1 MFEEESRE
9 ETNDDNVAEEGG
21 SGSSIQVEGEE
32 DDPTKD
38 QEAEFILEYI
48 ENFSEVYK
56 AGKIEDAVMLA
67 AHSPKGALRKM
78 ETLEKFKEYDATHAS
93 SSSLVSYWE
102 ALLQTVG
109 TGSEKPSYWETLE
122 CVRCFLARGRADLLT
137 HWVAQNQLTLSREA
151 GRLISEACRCS
162 NSCACGLTGLSEAV
176 FENVGAHKEVLG
188 SLLRQGRF
196 HKATHYFRNNKNLT
210 RTDFIDAFQKLPL
223 TDAMLSFLRGDGDEN
238 RLFSINE
245 AADLLSHALV
255 NSSLRHAA
263 NGEYGEKDRS
273 LRLT

>member
-1 MFEEESRE
+1 
-9 ETNDDNVAEEGG
+9 
-21 SGSSIQVEGEE
+21 
-32 DDPTKD
+32 
-38 QEAEFILEYI
+38 
-48 ENFSEVYK
+48 
-56 AGKIEDAVMLA
+56 ML
-67 AHSPKGALRKM
+67 
-78 ETLEKFKEYDATHAS
+78 
-93 SSSLVSYWE
+93 V
-102 ALLQTVG
+102 
-109 TGSEKPSYWETLE
+109 
-122 CVRCFLARGRADLLT
+122 
-137 HWVAQNQLTLSREA
+137 
-151 GRLISEACRCS
+151 LI
-162 NSCACGLTGLSEAV
+162 
-176 FENVGAHKEVLG
+176 K
-188 SLLRQGRF
+188 RQGRF